1 MTDLASTR
9 WTAQIMC
16 VIPGLSPEDTA
27 EIAHNLGG
35 QKAVVDH
42 SATVLYDNETAS
54 LDARFEV
61 DSDTLQSAS
70 AVALK
75 AAAQSL
81 PVEPSAYSIQT
92 TAAYLS
98 EQAHPKPIDLWG
110 VAEISAHL
118 GISRQRV
125 YELADTAHGAGPNF
139 PKPVA
144 KRLWTRTSICEF
156 EKNWVR
162 IPGNPHRAKKTG
174 EGGRT

>member
-1 MTDLASTR
+1 MTDIASTR
-9 WTAQIMC
+9 WTAQVMC
-16 VIPGLSPEDTA
+16 MITGLSPEDTA
-27 EIAHNLGG
+27 EIAHDLGAH
-35 QKAVVDH
+35 KAVVDH
-42 SATVLYDNETAS
+42 SATVLYDNAAGS

-75 AAAQSL
+75 AAGQSL
-81 PVEPSAYSIQT
+81 TVEPSAYSIQT

-110 VAEISAHL
+110 VAEISEHL

-125 YELADTAHGAGPNF
+125 YELAGSGPAGGPNF

-156 EKNWVR
+156 EKTWAR
-162 IPGNPHRAKKTG
+162 TPGNPHRNKTG
-174 EGGRT
+174 ESSRP